1 MKILSK
7 KGTGVISSIVL
18 ATTIVLGITAC
29 NDSST
34 SNSTKQD
41 IMGAGSSFI
50 YPAMS
55 KWTNEYYNLNQTKV
69 NYQPIGS
76 GGGIRQIYSRTV
88 SFAASDKPLSTKEL
102 KQHKL
107 IQFPAIVG
115 GIVPVVNIKG
125 IKANQLIL
133 SGKVLADIYLGKI
146 TYWNDPAIQILNPSI
161 QLPHSMIL
169 SIHRADGSGTTYN
182 FANYLAKVSPTWKN
196 NVGVNTTLKWP
207 GNGVGAKGNAG
218 VAAQVQNLPNSIGY
232 VEYAYAHEGG
242 LTTTKLIN
250 KAGKAVAPSLST
262 FKAAAA
268 NAKWSPKQDYQ
279 LILTNQPGANS
290 WPINASTFILLP
302 TDNTKIQNQAILKF
316 FNWTYTNN
324 IALNITKSTDYVSI
338 PQSVVKNIESYWKEK
353 LKYSFK

>member
-1 MKILSK
+1 
-7 KGTGVISSIVL
+7 
-18 ATTIVLGITAC
+18 
-29 NDSST
+29 
-34 SNSTKQD
+34 
-41 IMGAGSSFI
+41 
-50 YPAMS
+50 MS

-88 SFAASDKPLSTKEL
+88 LFAASDKPLSTHEL
-102 KQHKL
+102 RQHKL

-115 GIVPVVNIKG
+115 GIVPVINIKG
-125 IKANQLIL
+125 VKANQLIL
-133 SGKVLADIYLGKI
+133 SGRVLAEIYLGKI
-146 TYWNDPAIQILNPSI
+146 TYWNDPKIQNLNPSI
-161 QLPHSMIL
+161 KLPHAMIL

-182 FANYLAKVSPTWKN
+182 FANYLAKVSSDWKN

-232 VEYAYAHEGG
+232 VEYAYAHESG

-250 KAGKAVAPSLST
+250 KAGKAIAPSLST

-268 NAKWSPKQDYQ
+268 SAKWSPKQDYQ

-302 TDNTKIQNQAILKF
+302 TDNTKVQNQAILKF
-316 FNWTYTNN
+316 FHWTYTNN
-324 IALNITKSTDYVSI
+324 MARNITKNTDYVSI
-338 PQSVVKNIESYWKEK
+338 PTDVVKQIEHYWMQK
-353 LKYSFK
+353 LQYTFK